1 MDTDVLEE
9 RKELFLSA
17 IRNMRMVLV
26 TPALLSL
33 CFLSFINLTVTFFT
47 LEEPQWWKVYWI
59 HSSLLE
65 VKGLLDKPLYR
76 ILQKDPALIDVLK
89 EALQDTLLECSRQSI
104 IHHWRCNV
112 DGVPRKT
119 LFSTANSFASKEFA
133 YFLALS
139 SAAAVRSIARACAGG
154 RLRSCSCDPAR
165 IGPVH
170 ANQRD
175 TWARCSIDRGS
186 DNLRYA
192 IKLSKRLIDRQFAC
206 SYSDRVAQIY
216 LHNIAV
222 GRSRVALHIKCRCVS
237 AFGSCRRRHCEA
249 KVVPFET
256 IGSAIMES
264 LLRSRRIRR
273 SNSLPTS
280 RITCLRP
287 RNERSMRR
295 KVVPLWFIDTR
306 NWTMRNRKPRRRL
319 KT

>member
-1 MDTDVLEE
+1 
-9 RKELFLSA
+9 
-17 IRNMRMVLV
+17 MRMILV
-26 TPALLSL
+26 TPVLLFL
-33 CFLSFINLTVTFFT
+33 CFSSLINFTITFFT
-47 LEEPQWWKVYWI
+47 LDEPQWWKVYWI

-65 VKGLLDKPLYR
+65 VKGLLDKSLYR
-76 ILQKDPALIDVLK
+76 ILQKDPVLIDVLK

-119 LFSTANSFASKEFA
+119 LFSTINLFASKEFA

-139 SAAAVRSIARACAGG
+139 SAAAVRSIARACARG
-154 RLRSCSCDPAR
+154 RLRSCSCDPAK
-165 IGPVH
+165 IGPLY
-170 ANQRD
+170 ADQRD
-175 TWARCSIDRGS
+175 TWARCSINRGS

-192 IKLSKRLIDRQFAC
+192 IKLSKRLIDRQFTC

-222 GRSRVALHIKCRCVS
+222 GRSRVALRVKCHCVS

-256 IGSAIMES
+256 TGNEIIES

-280 RITCLRP
+280 RITCLKP

-295 KVVPLWFIDTR
+295 KMVPLWFIDSR
-306 NWTMRNRKPRRRL
+306 NWIKRNEKSRRRL

>member
-1 MDTDVLEE
+1 MFLKKE
-9 RKELFLSA
+9 RDASS
-17 IRNMRMVLV
+17 IITNMRMMLV
-26 TPALLSL
+26 TPALL
-33 CFLSFINLTVTFFT
+33 CFYLLTFSNLTSILFA
-47 LEEPQWWKVYWI
+47 LDEPQWWKIYWI
-59 HSSLLE
+59 NSSLLE
-65 VKGLLDKPLYR
+65 IKGLLDKPLYR

-89 EALQDTLLECSRQSI
+89 EALQDTLRECSRQSI

-112 DGVPRKT
+112 DGAPRKT
-119 LFSTANSFASKEFA
+119 LFSNVASFASKEFA

-139 SAAAVRSIARACAGG
+139 SAAAVRAIAHACARG

-170 ANQRD
+170 ADQRD
-175 TWARCSIDRGS
+175 TWARCSVDRGS

-222 GRSRVALHIKCRCVS
+222 GRSRVALHIKCYCVS
-237 AFGSCRRRHCEA
+237 AFGSCRRRYCEA
-249 KVVPFET
+249 KVVPFEMT
-256 IGSAIMES
+256 GDAIMES

-280 RITCLRP
+280 RVTCLRP
-287 RNERSMRR
+287 RNERNMRR

-306 NWTMRNRKPRRRL
+306 NWIMRNGKSRRRL

>member
-1 MDTDVLEE
+1 MFLK
-9 RKELFLSA
+9 KETGASGHY
-17 IRNMRMVLV
+17 NMRMILV
-26 TPALLSL
+26 TPALLCL
-33 CFLSFINLTVTFFT
+33 CLLSFSNLTITSFA
-47 LEEPQWWKVYWI
+47 LDEPQWWKVYWI

-76 ILQKDPALIDVLK
+76 ILQKDPVLIDVLK
-89 EALQDTLLECSRQSI
+89 EALQDTLFECSRQSV
-104 IHHWRCNV
+104 IHHWKCNV
-112 DGVPRKT
+112 DGAPRKT
-119 LFSTANSFASKEFA
+119 LFSSVASFGN
-133 YFLALS
+133 
-139 SAAAVRSIARACAGG
+139 AAAVRAIAHACARG

-170 ANQRD
+170 ADQRD
-175 TWARCSIDRGS
+175 TWARCSVDRGS

-222 GRSRVALHIKCRCVS
+222 GRSVNAYICKPCERVALHIKCHCVS

-256 IGSAIMES
+256 TGDAIMES

-273 SNSLPTS
+273 SNNLPTS
-280 RITCLRP
+280 RITCLRL
-287 RNERSMRR
+287 RNERNMRH

-306 NWTMRNRKPRRRL
+306 NWTMRNGKPRQRS
-319 KT
+319 KV

>member
-1 MDTDVLEE
+1 
-9 RKELFLSA
+9 
-17 IRNMRMVLV
+17 MRMIQV
-26 TPALLSL
+26 TPALLCL
-33 CFLSFINLTVTFFT
+33 YLLSFSNLIIT
-47 LEEPQWWKVYWI
+47 LFALDEPQWWKVYWI

-65 VKGLLDKPLYR
+65 MKGLLDKPIYR

-89 EALQDTLLECSRQSI
+89 EALQDTLLECSRQSV
-104 IHHWRCNV
+104 IHHWRCNI
-112 DGVPRKT
+112 DGAPRKT
-119 LFSTANSFASKEFA
+119 LFSNVASFASREFA

-139 SAAAVRSIARACAGG
+139 SAAAVRAIAHACASG

-165 IGPVH
+165 IGPVR
-170 ANQRD
+170 ADQRD
-175 TWARCSIDRGS
+175 IWARCSVERGS

-192 IKLSKRLIDRQFAC
+192 IKLSKRLIDRQFSC

-222 GRSRVALHIKCRCVS
+222 GRSRVALHIKCYCVS

-249 KVVPFET
+249 KVVPFEMT
-256 IGSAIMES
+256 GDAIMES

-280 RITCLRP
+280 RVTCLRP
-287 RNERSMRR
+287 RNERNMRR

-306 NWTMRNRKPRRRL
+306 NWSMRNGKSRRRL